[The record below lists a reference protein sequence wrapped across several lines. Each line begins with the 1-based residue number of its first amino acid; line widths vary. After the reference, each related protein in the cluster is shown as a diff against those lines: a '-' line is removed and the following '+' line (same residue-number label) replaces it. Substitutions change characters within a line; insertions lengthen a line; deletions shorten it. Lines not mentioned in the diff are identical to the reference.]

1 MGLDLFVKE
10 RLFTSDCV
18 IVPGL
23 GGFVAQHKS
32 AALHPSKNTLFPP
45 SRRVLFNANLRTL
58 DGDFIRYVAGRK
70 GISYSNA
77 VRWIDDEVSRI
88 REQLAFGVVVP
99 FGPIGKLMLNED
111 RSVVFEPDAEQNF
124 LDAAFGLPSIQS
136 PAIRRETEG
145 ARVRSIFGRKD
156 RKRSLKVVEILS
168 AAAILA
174 ILLFN
179 PRVIDRVNTGL
190 AELLPLRDWT
200 SVTQPQTEPV
210 DPLPAE
216 MPVEDTN
223 EFPVATSPDSIH
235 FPATTE
241 MQTLPAPADTTD
253 VVTSAPVVHAASS
266 SAPVGS
272 TAGLAH
278 TYHVIAGCFRVEENA
293 MRLVKTANDAGF
305 SASVIGKNDRGL
317 YVVSVFAS
325 ADEGSAEQKLQ
336 EVRQSM
342 EANAWMMVK

>member
-99 FGPIGKLMLNED
+99 FGPIGKLMLNEE

-200 SVTQPQTEPV
+200 SVTQPQTESV

-223 EFPVATSPDSIH
+223 ELPVATSPDSIH

>member
-223 EFPVATSPDSIH
+223 EFPVA
-235 FPATTE
+235 
-241 MQTLPAPADTTD
+241 
-253 VVTSAPVVHAASS
+253 
-266 SAPVGS
+266 
-272 TAGLAH
+272 
-278 TYHVIAGCFRVEENA
+278 
-293 MRLVKTANDAGF
+293 
-305 SASVIGKNDRGL
+305 
-317 YVVSVFAS
+317 
-325 ADEGSAEQKLQ
+325 
-336 EVRQSM
+336 
-342 EANAWMMVK
+342 